1 VPVLGALRSILFN
14 GITGSVPAITFA
26 IIAVASITGCAGS
39 GSDAS
44 QNDPAEPVNRAIFD
58 ANHAVDRN
66 VLRPVAE
73 AYQDWVPKW
82 ARTGVHNFSAN
93 LKQPATVA
101 NDLLQGNASYAWTA
115 TKRFAINTTVGG
127 AGVVDV
133 AAERGLAPHTSDFGQ
148 TLAVWGVDEGPFIEL
163 PVLGPSNLRDAFG
176 TLVGF
181 ALDPLTAIGS
191 PIASALSYA
200 GSGAGMVDARSN
212 HLQDL
217 DALERSSL
225 DYYATLRSAYRQA
238 REAKITAAKQ
248 GEPKES
254 RGYIDIRIEEPR

>member
-1 VPVLGALRSILFN
+1 MLAFV
-14 GITGSVPAITFA
+14 GISGCTGST
-26 IIAVASITGCAGS
+26 
-39 GSDAS
+39 SDVS
-44 QNDPAEPVNRAIFD
+44 ENDPAEPVNRAIFE
-58 ANHAVDRN
+58 ANHTVDRH
-66 VLRPVAE
+66 VLKPVAE
-73 AYQDWVPKW
+73 AYQDWIPQW

-115 TKRFAINTTVGG
+115 TKRFAINSTIGG

-133 AAERGLAPHTSDFGQ
+133 AAGQGLAPHTSDFGQ
-148 TLAVWGVDEGPFIEL
+148 TLAVWGVDEGPFVEL

-181 ALDPLTAIGS
+181 ALDPLTAVGG

-200 GSGAGMVDARSN
+200 GTGAGLVDARSN
-212 HLQDL
+212 HIQDL

-238 REAKITAAKQ
+238 RQAKITGAKEDQ
-248 GEPKES
+248 PKEP
-254 RGYIDIRIEEPR
+254 RGYIDIHLLPEEPR